1 MGVSSKYLLLVAIAI
16 LVLLPTQAEAF
27 GAGNIASISKIE
39 GKNWRHGDIEDMLAT
54 VACLRGHKWKSNM
67 IKRVYFGNWLRDY
80 SQAVDVGTLAKV
92 QGETIRLLVWV
103 LSFMSFGY
111 ATGEFEVT
119 AERLGV
125 YRPEEHI
132 DNPKDYAD
140 NQDARKYDPR
150 LRGPVTD
157 AELTV
162 DPQTGMKNYIANERG
177 GWATSTGY
185 VKFSFSRAIHFGRL
199 YTHGNNRGRDEDLS
213 EALRCLGQG
222 LHCLEDFGAHT
233 NYTELVLR
241 ELGYHEVFAHVGTQ
255 AGITLNG
262 KHVFPLVT
270 GTFGGVDFFHSVLGE
285 ATDHITQT
293 EIDEVNTALVD
304 AVSSNTSA
312 NRGPGDEAP
321 ACSNLLSALSMV
333 PGTGDLA
340 REAQNLQRMS
350 DDQAAANAARSG
362 GYDSYGSRAGG
373 QGGYQQPPSF
383 DAPPGSIGGP
393 PGPNIPGTDTDPAT
407 IIPKIMP
414 ILIFRDRVVKNISA
428 IISKVPGLEKAIE
441 TITEK
446 VTLFVLS
453 LLAPFILPVI
463 KSASAQLKT
472 GSSAVIDAAA
482 KHQYEVWTIP
492 TSTDPTHSMLSK
504 DHFSNVL
511 NEPAGKVAVAILQYV
526 TPRVL
531 YAWDHPDVPVDQVL
545 EDCMRVF
552 HHPGL
557 RDSRCEIHNSMFE
570 VVKTWAHNYRG
581 RDLNQILSSDSVRS
595 GKNHSGDNDHSHGAH
610 AHGAAGMQGFSS
622 QSHGGGHSGGGH
634 SSGGHSSGGHSSGH
648 SGGHGG
654 SHQQSGPGGLLG
666 SLTSNL
672 PGGLGSAFNS
682 LNLGGGG
689 GRTREAGD
697 FDAPG
702 SSSAPYQPSA
712 SPQPSQWGS
721 FQPYQSSY
729 AGEGYQPPAE
739 YSNVPPA
746 GGQSWGQ
753 GHYDGGQGA
762 EPSYTI
768 PTAYQQGYENYG
780 GAGPGGYEQPQGG
793 YGQQP
798 PAQPPAGGYT
808 HDQNASSGSGGR
820 QWGGGG
826 GNSAW

>member
-1 MGVSSKYLLLVAIAI
+1 MGVSSRYLLLVAIAI

-39 GKNWRHGDIEDMLAT
+39 GHNWRHGDIEDMLAT
-54 VACLRGHKWKSNM
+54 VACLKGHKWKSNM

-80 SQAVDVGTLAKV
+80 SQAVDTATLAKV
-92 QGETIRLLVWV
+92 QSETIRILVWV

-140 NQDARKYDPR
+140 NVDARKFDPR
-150 LRGPVTD
+150 LRGPVSE
-157 AELTV
+157 AELAV
-162 DPQTGMKNYIANERG
+162 DPHTGMKNYIANERG
-177 GWATSTGY
+177 NWATSAGY
-185 VKFSFSRAIHFGRL
+185 VKFSFARAIHFGRL
-199 YTHGNNRGRDEDLS
+199 YTHGPSGQRGREEDLA

-241 ELGYHEVFAHVGTQ
+241 ELGYHDVFPHVGVQ

-262 KHVFPLVT
+262 KHVYPLVT

-285 ATDHITQT
+285 ATDHITSS

-304 AVSSNTSA
+304 AVSSNSTGK
-312 NRGPGDEAP
+312 RGPGGESS
-321 ACSNLLSALSMV
+321 ACSGLIEALSKV
-333 PGTGDLA
+333 PGTSNLIK
-340 REAQNLQRMS
+340 EAQSLQASS
-350 DDQAAANAARSG
+350 DAQAASNARSG
-362 GYDSYGSRAGG
+362 GYDNYGSRAGG

-383 DAPPGSIGGP
+383 DAPPGSVGGP

-407 IIPKIMP
+407 IIPKIYP
-414 ILIFRDRVVKNISA
+414 ILVFRDNVVRSISA
-428 IISKVPGLEKAIE
+428 IVSKIPGLEKLIE
-441 TITEK
+441 TITER

-453 LLAPFILPVI
+453 LLAPFILPII
-463 KSASAQLKT
+463 KTASTQLKS

-511 NEPAGKVAVAILQYV
+511 NEPAGLVAVAILQYV
-526 TPRVL
+526 APRVI

-545 EDCMRVF
+545 NDCVKVF

-557 RDSRCEIHNSMFE
+557 RDNRCEVHVNMYE
-570 VVKTWAHNYRG
+570 VVKKWAHGYRG
-581 RDLNQILSSDSVRS
+581 KDLNHILSSESVRA
-595 GKNHSGDNDHSHGAH
+595 GKNHSGEHDHSHGAH
-610 AHGAAGMQGFSS
+610 AHGAAGMQGF
-622 QSHGGGHSGGGH
+622 GGH
-634 SSGGHSSGGHSSGH
+634 SSGGHSSNSHGHQQPSSSSG
-648 SGGHGG
+648 
-654 SHQQSGPGGLLG
+654 GGLLG

-672 PGGLGSAFNS
+672 PGGLGSAFNN
-682 LNLGGGG
+682 LNLGGSSS
-689 GRTREAGD
+689 RTREAGD
-697 FDAPG
+697 LDAPP
-702 SSSAPYQPSA
+702 SSHAPYQAPP

-729 AGEGYQPPAE
+729 AGEAYQAPAE
-739 YSNVPPA
+739 FSNVAPA
-746 GGQSWGQ
+746 GGYGWGQ
-753 GHYDGGQGA
+753 GQYSGGQGT
-762 EPSYTI
+762 EPSYTV

-780 GAGPGGYEQPQGG
+780 SGPGGYEQPPPQQHQPPSGG
-793 YGQQP
+793 YD
-798 PAQPPAGGYT
+798 Y
-808 HDQNASSGSGGR
+808 DQNASSGSGGR
-820 QWGGGG
+820 HWGGGG
-826 GNSAW
+826 PNSAW